1 MFVMNK
7 KYKRFNYYTMQ
18 NLESFEP
25 DVQNASTMSEY
36 VSKNMYFVLLFLL
49 GLGFL
54 LYKFAFNGAYL
65 EQIKAAAESNINI
78 IDNIKQFLGKMWLG
92 MNMEGDAIKVE
103 NEATEGFLDRV
114 MENVNSLHI

>member
-1 MFVMNK
+1 MNK

-25 DVQNASTMSEY
+25 DVQNTSTMSEY

-78 IDNIKQFLGKMWLG
+78 IDNIKQFLGKTWLG

-103 NEATEGFLDRV
+103 SEAPEGFLDRV

>member
-1 MFVMNK
+1 
-7 KYKRFNYYTMQ
+7 MQ

-25 DVQNASTMSEY
+25 EVQNASTMSEY
-36 VSKNMYFVLLFLL
+36 VSKNMYFVLLFVL

-78 IDNIKQFLGKMWLG
+78 IDNVKQFLGKMWLG

>member
-1 MFVMNK
+1 
-7 KYKRFNYYTMQ
+7 MQ
-18 NLESFEP
+18 NLENFEP
-25 DVQNASTMSEY
+25 DVQKTSSISDY
-36 VSKNMYFVLLFLL
+36 VSKNMYFVLLFIL

-65 EQIKAAAESNINI
+65 EQIKAAAESNGSI
-78 IDNIKQFLGKMWLG
+78 IDNVKQFLGKLWLG

-103 NEATEGFLDRV
+103 NEAKEGFLDRV

>member
-25 DVQNASTMSEY
+25 EVQNASTMSEY
-36 VSKNMYFVLLFLL
+36 VSKNMYFVLLFVL

-78 IDNIKQFLGKMWLG
+78 IDNVKQFLGKMWLG